1 MQKRITSVCGMVYRQ
16 ESLSGLVK
24 KRKDIII
31 NLGKEEI
38 QFCKRI
44 CCSIVHCY

>member
-16 ESLSGLVK
+16 ESGLVK
-24 KRKDIII
+24 KRNDVII

-38 QFCKRI
+38 QFFKRI